1 MDAFA
6 YGNLVD
12 SSTLSG
18 GSWDAAHPL
27 TRLQL
32 RELAAYALSSTSSPA
47 DTQVIIDHGSARV
60 AQCFAIVAHNIT
72 DPAATITVNRGTTS
86 GASDVYA
93 GSPVTCWPFSP
104 LDDDRDG
111 GFFAIAVV
119 TPHPT
124 TARFT
129 TIAINTSD
137 RVRMGRLF
145 VGPVFAPAIGVTR
158 RTNDWLPDFS
168 TVERTES
175 GADWVAARPRLRHP
189 GIEYRAL
196 SRAEGSLLQEIQRTH
211 GTTGELFYT
220 ANIFDRADTQQH
232 GCLAML
238 RQMSPLEFPFF
249 GHNSVAIGFDERGGA
264 P

>member
-27 TRLQL
+27 TQLQL
-32 RELAAYALSSTSSPA
+32 RELAAYAKSSTASPA
-47 DTQVIIDHGSARV
+47 DTQFIIDHGSAKA

-72 DPAATITVNRGTTS
+72 DPAATITISRGTTS
-86 GASDVYA
+86 GGSDVYA
-93 GSPVTCWPFSP
+93 GAPVACWPFAP

-111 GFFAIAVV
+111 AHFPIVVV
-119 TPHPT
+119 TPQPT
-124 TARFT
+124 TARYT
-129 TIAINTSD
+129 TIAISTSD
-137 RVRMGRLF
+137 RVRIGRPF
-145 VGPVFAPAIGVTR
+145 IGPIFAPAIGVTR

-168 TVERTES
+168 SVERTES
-175 GADWVAARPRLRHP
+175 GADWVTARPRLRHP

-211 GTTGELFYT
+211 GTTAEVFYLG
-220 ANIFDRADTQQH
+220 NIFDRADTQQH
-232 GCLAML
+232 GCLALL
-238 RQMSPLEFPFF
+238 RQLSPLESAFF
-249 GHNSVAIGFDERGGA
+249 GHNAVALGFDERGGA